1 MLGTPIETHPQKNLV
16 TSTNSSLPVNAPQPG
31 LWTETRGRGTRIVFL
46 HGFTQAGGSWNPV
59 LRAFDDLCNSDR
71 DSDSNSAEGFL
82 PDLPGHGRSANIAIG
97 LDATADLF
105 ANAFGPAVYVGY
117 SMGGRVALHLAL
129 RHPHLVRGMLLFGA
143 TPGLATEHER
153 TQRRD
158 ADENLAQDLEA
169 TNVAKFLTRWLSS
182 PLFATLPPDPD
193 DLALRRQNTVEG
205 LASSLRLSG
214 TGSQA
219 SLWDTLN
226 TISAPTIVTAG
237 DRDEK
242 FTAIGQTMTER
253 IKSNATFEAVTNAGH
268 ACHLEQPQ
276 QAARLLAKL
285 VALVDKTER

>member
-1 MLGTPIETHPQKNLV
+1 M
-16 TSTNSSLPVNAPQPG
+16 
-31 LWTETRGRGTRIVFL
+31 FL
-46 HGFTQAGGSWNPV
+46 HGFTQAGGSWNSV
-59 LRAFDDLCNSDR
+59 LRAFDDLSNNNSLNQENHHN
-71 DSDSNSAEGFL
+71 SNSAEMIL

-97 LDATADLF
+97 LDATADLL

-117 SMGGRVALHLAL
+117 SMGGRVALHLAQ
-129 RHPHLVRGMLLFGA
+129 RYPHLVRGLLLFGA

-153 TQRRD
+153 AQRRN
-158 ADENLAQDLEA
+158 ADEILAQDLEA
-169 TNVAKFLTRWLSS
+169 TNVSTFLTRWLSS
-182 PLFATLPPDPD
+182 PLFATLPHDPD

-219 SLWDTLN
+219 SLWDTLY
-226 TISAPTIVTAG
+226 TISAPTIVAAG

-253 IKSNATFEAVTNAGH
+253 IKSNATFEVVADAGH

-276 QAARLLAKL
+276 QAATILASLL
-285 VALVDKTER
+285 ALVDQTER